1 MFNKLVKYLKNDEY
15 LISLSN
21 TFIHVINYKSIMS
34 LNNNRVE
41 LMLDNKV
48 LIITGEDFIIEK
60 MEKSEMRVKGKI
72 TNIEIK

>member
-21 TFIHVINYKSIMS
+21 SFIHVINYKSIMS

-41 LMLDNKV
+41 LMLENKI

-60 MEKSEMRVKGKI
+60 MEKSEMRIKGKI

>member
-21 TFIHVINYKSIMS
+21 SFIHVINYKSIIS

-41 LMLDNKV
+41 LMLDNKI

>member
-21 TFIHVINYKSIMS
+21 SFIHVINYKSIIS

-41 LMLDNKV
+41 LMLDDKI

-60 MEKSEMRVKGKI
+60 MEKSEMRIKGKI